1 MKGYNPEML
10 IMLCETSDENL
21 QAKNIRAARDL
32 AITCINPIRANAKG
46 ERLFKHLCEGR
57 TADHVDYL
65 STMRLDGCPKKS
77 A

>member
-1 MKGYNPEML
+1 MHCV
-10 IMLCETSDENL
+10 IHRENL

-46 ERLFKHLCEGR
+46 ERLFKHFCEGR
-57 TADHVDYL
+57 SGDHVDYL
-65 STMRLDGCPKKS
+65 SAMRLDGCPKKS